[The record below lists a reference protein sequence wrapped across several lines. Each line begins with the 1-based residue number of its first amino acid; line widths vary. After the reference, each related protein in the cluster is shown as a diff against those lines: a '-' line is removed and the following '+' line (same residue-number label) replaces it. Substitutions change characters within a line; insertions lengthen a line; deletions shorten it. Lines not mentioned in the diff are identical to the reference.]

1 MTRAGNQ
8 HYRIRIATAADAAV
22 IAHHRAAMFRDMGVL
37 PEADVAALSAATR
50 AHLATVLPSGVYRGW
65 LAERDGEVV
74 AGGGLLVQPTWPRP
88 EALEGGAEAYLL
100 NVYTEPAHR
109 RRGVARALMDAMLA
123 WCRARG
129 ITRFALHASDEGRP
143 LYESLGFIATNE
155 MRRMDGGPA
164 APSS

>member
-1 MTRAGNQ
+1 MTQR
-8 HYRIRIATAADAAV
+8 YRIRIATAADAAV

-37 PEADVAALSAATR
+37 PEDAVAALSAATR
-50 AHLATVLPSGVYRGW
+50 AHLATALPSGMYRGW
-65 LAERDGEVV
+65 LVECDAEIV
-74 AGGGLLVQPTWPRP
+74 AGGGLLVQPMWPRP
-88 EALEGGAEAYLL
+88 EALAGGEEAYVL

-143 LYESLGFIATNE
+143 LYESLGFIGTNE
-155 MRRMDGGPA
+155 MRRVDGGSAPA
-164 APSS
+164 SS